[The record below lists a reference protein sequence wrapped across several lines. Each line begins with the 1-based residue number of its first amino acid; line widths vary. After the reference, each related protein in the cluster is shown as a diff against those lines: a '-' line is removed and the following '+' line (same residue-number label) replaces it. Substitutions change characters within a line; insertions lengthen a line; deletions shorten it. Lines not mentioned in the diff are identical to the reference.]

1 MHNHILCIFVFQ
13 GLLPSS
19 DLSLVQK
26 IKRLKDYLD
35 ALFLQLLSC
44 IPLSFY
50 LFLFYF
56 IKANSFKEKKN
67 VQRTEIQRKK
77 TMIFTLPRIS
87 LKRAEVE
94 RRNDVSTDEKERRDS
109 GVSSLKWVL
118 DQTIVISNLT
128 VWVFAQ
134 FLSTEKKSQKFNNQC
149 QK

>member
-26 IKRLKDYLD
+26 IKRMKDYLD

-56 IKANSFKEKKN
+56 IKANSFKEKK
-67 VQRTEIQRKK
+67 
-77 TMIFTLPRIS
+77 
-87 LKRAEVE
+87 KRSK
-94 RRNDVSTDEKERRDS
+94 NRDS
-109 GVSSLKWVL
+109 KKKNNDFHTAQNQFEASRSWKKEWCVNRWEREERFGVSSLKWVL

>member
-26 IKRLKDYLD
+26 IKRMKDYLD

-56 IKANSFKEKKN
+56 IKANSFKEKKTFKE
-67 VQRTEIQRKK
+67 QRFK
-77 TMIFTLPRIS
+77 
-87 LKRAEVE
+87 
-94 RRNDVSTDEKERRDS
+94 
-109 GVSSLKWVL
+109 
-118 DQTIVISNLT
+118 
-128 VWVFAQ
+128 
-134 FLSTEKKSQKFNNQC
+134 EKKQ
-149 QK
+149 

>member
-26 IKRLKDYLD
+26 IKRMKDYLD

-109 GVSSLKWVL
+109 
-118 DQTIVISNLT
+118 
-128 VWVFAQ
+128 VF
-134 FLSTEKKSQKFNNQC
+134 LH
-149 QK
+149 

>member
-1 MHNHILCIFVFQ
+1 
-13 GLLPSS
+13 
-19 DLSLVQK
+19 
-26 IKRLKDYLD
+26 
-35 ALFLQLLSC
+35 
-44 IPLSFY
+44 
-50 LFLFYF
+50 
-56 IKANSFKEKKN
+56 
-67 VQRTEIQRKK
+67 
-77 TMIFTLPRIS
+77 MIFTLPRIS

>member
-56 IKANSFKEKKN
+56 IKANSFKEKKTFKE
-67 VQRTEIQRKK
+67 QRFK
-77 TMIFTLPRIS
+77 
-87 LKRAEVE
+87 
-94 RRNDVSTDEKERRDS
+94 
-109 GVSSLKWVL
+109 
-118 DQTIVISNLT
+118 
-128 VWVFAQ
+128 
-134 FLSTEKKSQKFNNQC
+134 EKKQ
-149 QK
+149 

>member
-26 IKRLKDYLD
+26 IKRMKDYLD

-56 IKANSFKEKKN
+56 MKANSFKEKKCSKN
-67 VQRTEIQRKK
+67 RESKK
-77 TMIFTLPRIS
+77 KNHDFHT
-87 LKRAEVE
+87 
-94 RRNDVSTDEKERRDS
+94 
-109 GVSSLKWVL
+109 
-118 DQTIVISNLT
+118 
-128 VWVFAQ
+128 AQ
-134 FLSTEKKSQKFNNQC
+134 NQSEESRS
-149 QK
+149 

>member
-26 IKRLKDYLD
+26 IKRMKDYLD